1 MQPKNIKAAFVRGKR
16 AALSKKDKANPFHP
30 TVSRAEY
37 ETWSRA
43 FAKWTEIWK
52 QREQT
57 K

>member
-16 AALSKKDKANPFHP
+16 AALSKQDKTNPYHP

-37 ETWSRA
+37 ETWNRA
-43 FAKWTEIWK
+43 FIKWTEIWK
-52 QREQT
+52 QKEQS